1 MTFSVFDTTIFSNA
15 QLGITTSTP
24 IFVDGFQ
31 NVRFS
36 AARLEAIIEESKNSK
51 PVFVNIKREVI
62 LTFFLSNPRF
72 KEYGIS
78 RLKIVKKVY
87 QRPRKTFDL
96 YSHSFNVS
104 LIRELIGKK
113 NE

>member
-1 MTFSVFDTTIFSNA
+1 MPFSVFDTTFFSSA
-15 QLGITTSTP
+15 HVGITTSTP
-24 IFVDGFQ
+24 IFFDGFQ

-36 AARLEAIIEESKNSK
+36 AVRLEASIEESKNSK
-51 PVFVNIKREVI
+51 TVFDNIKREAI

-72 KEYGIS
+72 KEYVIA

-87 QRPRKTFDL
+87 LRPSKIIEIYPHNFI
-96 YSHSFNVS
+96 VI

-113 NE
+113 HE

>member
-1 MTFSVFDTTIFSNA
+1 MPFSVFDTTFFSSA
-15 QLGITTSTP
+15 QEGITTSTP
-24 IFVDGFQ
+24 ISFEGFQ
-31 NVRFS
+31 NVRLS
-36 AARLEAIIEESKNSK
+36 AARLEANIEESKNSK
-51 PVFVNIKREVI
+51 PVFGNIKREVI

-72 KEYGIS
+72 KAYGIA

-87 QRPRKTFDL
+87 KRPSKTFEL

>member
-1 MTFSVFDTTIFSNA
+1 MPFSVFDTTLFSSA
-15 QLGITTSTP
+15 QSGIATSTP
-24 IFVDGFQ
+24 ILFEGFQ
-31 NVRFS
+31 NVIFS
-36 AARLEAIIEESKNSK
+36 ATRLEASIEESKNSK
-51 PVFVNIKREVI
+51 PVFGNIKREVI

-72 KEYGIS
+72 KAYGIA

-87 QRPRKTFDL
+87 KRPSKTFEL

-104 LIRELIGKK
+104 LIREHIGKK

>member
-1 MTFSVFDTTIFSNA
+1 MPFSVFDTTFFSSA
-15 QLGITTSTP
+15 QEGITTSTP
-24 IFVDGFQ
+24 IFFEGFQ
-31 NVRFS
+31 NVRLS

-51 PVFVNIKREVI
+51 PVFGNIKREVI

-72 KEYGIS
+72 KAYGIA

-87 QRPRKTFDL
+87 KRPSKTFEL

-104 LIRELIGKK
+104 LIREHIGKK

>member
-1 MTFSVFDTTIFSNA
+1 MPFSVFDTTFFSSA
-15 QLGITTSTP
+15 QEGITTSTP
-24 IFVDGFQ
+24 IFFDGFQ
-31 NVRFS
+31 NVRLS
-36 AARLEAIIEESKNSK
+36 AARLEANIEESKNSK

-72 KEYGIS
+72 KAYVIA

-87 QRPRKTFDL
+87 KRPSKTFEL

>member
-1 MTFSVFDTTIFSNA
+1 MPFSVLDITFFSSA
-15 QLGITTSTP
+15 HAGITTSTP
-24 IFVDGFQ
+24 IFFDGFQ

-36 AARLEAIIEESKNSK
+36 AARLEASIEESKNSK
-51 PVFVNIKREVI
+51 TVFDNIKREII

-72 KEYGIS
+72 REYGIA

-87 QRPRKTFDL
+87 QRPGKIFEI

-113 NE
+113 HE